1 MKEIVFFFFF
11 LVMRNFVVYSLR
23 DLPVYYRAVLAI
35 VAVPAPP
42 PGLTGLLGS
51 LYFDPVP
58 MGV

>member
-1 MKEIVFFFFF
+1 
-11 LVMRNFVVYSLR
+11 MRNFVVYSLR

>member
-1 MKEIVFFFFF
+1 
-11 LVMRNFVVYSLR
+11 MRNVVVYSLR
-23 DLPVYYRAVLAI
+23 DLPVYRAVLAI
-35 VAVPAPP
+35 VAVPALP